1 MYFEDFERN
10 CTIPI
15 PPAQIEKEEM
25 LVFVLENAIFKYER
39 YPIRNQEK
47 NYE

>member
-1 MYFEDFERN
+1 VRGNKEI
-10 CTIPI
+10 T
-15 PPAQIEKEEM
+15 IEKEEM